1 MTTVATDYEDPR
13 DYGRAALLSETSTLI
28 KRLQAPENKKM
39 KKART
44 EMRKAAR
51 RLRFTR
57 ESAEK
62 GVSRCAEPEPHA
74 RWAE

>member
-28 KRLQAPENKKM
+28 KRLQAPEKKKM

-44 EMRKAAR
+44 EGGK
-51 RLRFTR
+51 TT
-57 ESAEK
+57 S
-62 GVSRCAEPEPHA
+62 VHT
-74 RWAE
+74 